1 MLVCNQNT
9 MSSAESC
16 NALDDDCDGST
27 DENNPGGNQ
36 ACNTGL
42 NGVCANGTTSC
53 SMGTL
58 QCNQT
63 TMASAEVCNG
73 LDDDCDAMTDEG
85 NPGGGAMCSTNLFGV
100 CAAGTTACSGGTL
113 ACNQNTMSS
122 AEICDGLDNDC
133 DNFVDDGNPGGNASC
148 NTGLPGI
155 CAAGTTQ
162 CSGGMLACNQ
172 NNMPVAEI
180 CGNALDDDCNGV
192 VDNGCCTPLLSD
204 GGFEAGQF
212 GGLWVESS
220 TNFDTPICSTALC
233 GNGGGSGPRTGL
245 YWSWFGGIAA
255 VEIGS
260 MSQTITIPAG
270 NPATLS
276 FWIEIP
282 VCGNGGTDTFAV
294 TIDGANIYDTDNMDA
309 TCGVLGY
316 VQHSFDVSAYADGGM
331 HTLLLEGVFNA
342 TGTTNFMVDDVS
354 LDSCI
359 P

>member
-1 MLVCNQNT
+1 M
-9 MSSAESC
+9 
-16 NALDDDCDGST
+16 
-27 DENNPGGNQ
+27 
-36 ACNTGL
+36 
-42 NGVCANGTTSC
+42 NGVCGNGTTSC

-63 TMASAEVCNG
+63 TMSSAEVCNG

-85 NPGGGAMCSTNLFGV
+85 NPGGGAMCSTGLFGV
-100 CAAGTTACSGGTL
+100 CAAGTTACSGGML

-122 AEICDGLDNDC
+122 GEICDGLDNDC
-133 DNFVDDGNPGGNASC
+133 NGVVDNGNPGGGASC
-148 NTGLPGI
+148 NTGLQGI

-162 CSGGMLACNQ
+162 CSMAMLQCNQ
-172 NNMPVAEI
+172 NNMAVAEI

-192 VDNGCCTPLLSD
+192 VDNGCCTPLLDD
-204 GGFEAGQF
+204 GGFELGPF
-212 GGLWVESS
+212 GGAWVESS
-220 TNFDTPICSTALC
+220 TTFGTPICDTGSC
-233 GNGGGSGPRTGL
+233 GFGGGTGPRTGV

-255 VEIGS
+255 AEIGT

-270 NPATLS
+270 NTATLS
-276 FWIEIP
+276 FWLEIP
-282 VCGNGGTDTFAV
+282 ACDTVGTDTFSV
-294 TIDGANIYDTDNMDA
+294 EIDGVNIYA
-309 TCGVLGY
+309 TNNLDPVCDLLGY